1 MTMTKYDLEP
11 ITKTFY
17 DALEEGNILG
27 RKCTSCGHIEFPPYL
42 CCNSCGCLD
51 TEWVDLTN
59 MRGVVGQV
67 LPTRGAFGDPEF
79 RNTHGDYFSIEVKVP
94 GADPVST
101 SLLHVDY
108 DRYDDFDK
116 LVRETE
122 VVVKPLIIQDEDT
135 KVLVWELAE
144 DSEFRKI
151 PEIKESVKAEKPAA
165 AAKREPAPAVDISND
180 ATAQIVIE
188 AAADAYGVDASA
200 ITLATDI
207 REDLSNESMKMI
219 VMISTIEDET
229 NVTIEIQEASNLM
242 TIADFVNVV
251 KERLGEET
259 ISADAAAKATEQTS
273 APAAENEEID
283 DVARTVI
290 DAAADAYGVDA
301 SVITLATDIRED
313 LSNES
318 MKMIVMIST
327 IEEELNVTIEIQ
339 EASNLMTIADFL
351 RVVRERL

>member
-1 MTMTKYDLEP
+1 MTKYDLEP

-17 DALEEGNILG
+17 DALEEGTVLG

-59 MRGVVGQV
+59 MRGVIGQV
-67 LPTRGAFGDPEF
+67 LPTRGAFGDPDF
-79 RNTHGDYFSIEVKVP
+79 KNAHGDYFSIEVKVP

-101 SLLHVDY
+101 SLMHVDY
-108 DRYDDFDK
+108 DKYNEFDQF
-116 LVRETE
+116 VRENE

-135 KVLVWELAE
+135 KVLVWELE
-144 DSEFRKI
+144 GESEFKKI
-151 PEIKESVKAEKPAA
+151 PEIKEPVKEEAAPAAEKASTPAA
-165 AAKREPAPAVDISND
+165 VDSAND
-180 ATAQIVIE
+180 ATAQVVID
-188 AAADAYGVDASA
+188 AAADAYGVDASE
-200 ITLATDI
+200 ISLATDI

-251 KERLGEET
+251 KERLGEEG
-259 ISADAAAKATEQTS
+259 ISADAAVSTATGGATDSVVAGAEELDDIAKK
-273 APAAENEEID
+273 
-283 DVARTVI
+283 VI
-290 DAAADAYGVDA
+290 ECAADGYGVDA
-301 SVITLATDIRED
+301 SVISLATDIRED

-318 MKMIVMIST
+318 MKMIVMISE
-327 IEEELNVTIEIQ
+327 IEEELDVTIEIQ
-339 EASNLMTIADFL
+339 EASNLMTIADFV